1 LQKLPAMKRA
11 GLVLLVLF
19 FLVGLAP
26 AARAER
32 VKPVKNQKLSAY
44 AKSRPRAKGKFT
56 KLSARN
62 KLIRGA
68 LRGTGRAN
76 PMNTGSSTA
85 HIELTPPTRARSGNL
100 VVKIPEM
107 YVGSEGGPRVVQRQ
121 LFATDI
127 HGNQVAIDG
136 TLEIAGGRDGFS
148 KATFHGTI
156 PAGAKLS
163 QGSVEGALK
172 SLQVHQTGLQ
182 WKPFDGAE

>member
-1 LQKLPAMKRA
+1 MQKSTSMKRA
-11 GLVLLVLF
+11 GLVLFVLF

-56 KLSARN
+56 RLPASN

-76 PMNTGSSTA
+76 PMRTGSSTA
-85 HIELTPPTRARSGNL
+85 HIELTPPTRAKSGNL

-107 YVGSEGGPRVVQRQ
+107 YVGSEGAPRKVQRQ

-127 HGNQVAIDG
+127 HGNQVVIDG
-136 TLEIAGGRDGFS
+136 TLEIAGSRSGFS
-148 KATFHGTI
+148 KATFQGTI
-156 PAGAKLS
+156 PKGAKLS
-163 QGSVEGALK
+163 QSSVEGALR